1 MRIFAFKDEE
11 TNQIWAITTK
21 MWSENQEVFNT
32 QMKGAKKQALVTV
45 VYEDGGELNKV
56 IMGDKY
62 IQIAGANALNPK
74 VGAKNWNDCYVVEG
88 DRVFPKDVVEG
99 KKDLT
104 LNEAM
109 EGVFLEGKLE
119 DLVKNKYIKGL
130 PKNVVENID
139 SEECRKELED
149 YFQTHISIL
158 ERKQPSNINFEDNQ
172 QLDAISRG
180 CIAEIR
186 QIEKEIGK
194 QDEDLPADKVNEML
208 QEKQKKVERAK
219 KIAEELASLAEEL
232 GKTPQDFLKGE

>member
-11 TNQIWAITTK
+11 TNQIWAIATK
-21 MWSENQEVFNT
+21 MWSKNQEVFNT
-32 QMKGAKKQALVTV
+32 QIRGAKKQALVMV
-45 VYEDGGELNKV
+45 AYEDGGELNKV
-56 IMGDKY
+56 IIGDKY

-104 LNEAM
+104 LNEAI

-139 SEECRKELED
+139 SEECRKELEN
-149 YFQTHISIL
+149 YFQTSIL
-158 ERKQPSNINFEDNQ
+158 VLKQKRPSNIDFEDNQ
-172 QLDAISRG
+172 NLDVISRE
-180 CIAEIR
+180 CIAQIR
-186 QIEKEIGK
+186 KLEQIIGE
-194 QDEDLPADKVNEML
+194 QDEEWSADKVNEML
-208 QEKQKKVERAK
+208 QEKEKKVERAK
-219 KIAEELASLAEEL
+219 QIAEELALLAEEL

>member
-11 TNQIWAITTK
+11 TNQIWAIATK

-62 IQIAGANALNPK
+62 IQIAGAHALNPN

-88 DRVFPKDVVEG
+88 DRVLPKKMVE
-99 KKDLT
+99 KKGGHT
-104 LNEAM
+104 LNEAI
-109 EGVFLEGKLE
+109 EGVFLEARLE

-130 PKNVVENID
+130 PKDVVEKID

-149 YFQTHISIL
+149 YFQTSIL
-158 ERKQPSNINFEDNQ
+158 VLRRKQPSNINFEDNQ
-172 QLDAISRG
+172 QLDAISRS

-186 QIEKEIGK
+186 QIEKEMGE
-194 QDEDLPADKVNEML
+194 QDENLSAEKVNEML

-219 KIAEELASLAEEL
+219 QIAEELVSLAEEL
-232 GKTPQDFLKGE
+232 GKDPQEFFKGE